1 MTGKRILIIE
11 DEVLLAMDMQYQLKE
26 AGAAEI
32 EYAATEKEALSL
44 LEQGGWDA
52 VVADANLH
60 GCSIATVAAVLRE
73 RDVPVLVVTGYGR
86 ESLPTELAAVP
97 VLAKPFSPVQLVQ
110 AVSRLLAS

>member
-11 DEVLLAMDMQYQLKE
+11 DEVLLAMDMQHHLKK

-32 EYAATEKEALSL
+32 EYAATEKEALGL
-44 LEQGGWDA
+44 LKQRDWDA

-60 GCSIATVAAVLRE
+60 GRSIATIAAVLRE
-73 RDVPVLVVTGYGR
+73 RDVPVLIVTGYGR
-86 ESLPTELAAVP
+86 ENLPPELAAVP
-97 VLAKPFSPVQLVQ
+97 FLAKPFSPVQLVQ